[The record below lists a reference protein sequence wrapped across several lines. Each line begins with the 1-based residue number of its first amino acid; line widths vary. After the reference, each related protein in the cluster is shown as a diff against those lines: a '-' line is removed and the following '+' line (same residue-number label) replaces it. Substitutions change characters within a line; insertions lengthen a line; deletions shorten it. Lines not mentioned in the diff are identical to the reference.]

1 MYAEKEKAIDNKSRA
16 VANSVVQKKSNVKQG
31 YGFIDNRPEVVAQ
44 GKFQR
49 EIAVNQRIIQ
59 FSWPRTLN
67 AQFAEQLV
75 REVMIEKGIEYSN
88 EIGQPYIDRVMYDD
102 EDHTT
107 LTGWG
112 SRDAILIYLR
122 NVITEEAEEAE
133 EVEYNQVTG
142 TYGTIPADMVRTL
155 VEDWGCN
162 EDTLQTALDRITSQL
177 GRWNYVRRLGSTSS
191 ELKLTG
197 ALRYADQR
205 VFAGANQ
212 VFDTIGNALH

>member
-1 MYAEKEKAIDNKSRA
+1 MYEQVKKAKENKSRS
-16 VANSVVQKKSNVKQG
+16 VATSASQKKENFKQFVGLVDKRPESVVQ
-31 YGFIDNRPEVVAQ
+31 RE
-44 GKFQR
+44 FQR

-59 FSWPRTLN
+59 FDWPRTLN

-75 REVMIEKGIEYSN
+75 REIMKEKEIEYSN
-88 EIGQPYIDRVMYDD
+88 EIGQAYIDRVMYDD

-122 NVITEEAEEAE
+122 NVITEEAEKAG
-133 EVEYNQVTG
+133 EVEYNQIAG
-142 TYGTIPADMVRTL
+142 TYGTIPADMVKTL

-162 EDTLQTALDRITSQL
+162 EDTLQTALNRITNQL
-177 GRWNYVRRLGSTSS
+177 GRWNYVRRLSSISS

-197 ALRYADQR
+197 ALKNADQR